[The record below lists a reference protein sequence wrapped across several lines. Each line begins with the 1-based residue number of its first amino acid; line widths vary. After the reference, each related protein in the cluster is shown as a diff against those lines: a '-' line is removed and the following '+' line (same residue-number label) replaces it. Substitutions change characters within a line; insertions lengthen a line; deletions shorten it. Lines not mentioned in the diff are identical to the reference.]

1 MADFKAAFEGKLKD
15 TFSSKNWNSVIPS
28 EAKRDAYI
36 SRLLNFEKN
45 GLQHTQAV

>member
-15 TFSSKNWNSVIPS
+15 TFISKNWSSVIPY
-28 EAKRDAYI
+28 EAKRNAYI

-45 GLQHTQAV
+45 GPHKQAV